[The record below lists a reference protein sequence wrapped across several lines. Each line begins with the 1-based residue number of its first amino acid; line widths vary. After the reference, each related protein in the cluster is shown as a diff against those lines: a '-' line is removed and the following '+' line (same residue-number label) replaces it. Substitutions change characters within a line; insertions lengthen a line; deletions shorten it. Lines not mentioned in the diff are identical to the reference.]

1 MIVGFTCGSFDLLH
15 TGHALML
22 EEAKTHCDKL
32 VVGLQSDPTLDRPQK
47 NKPVQTLE
55 ERLIM
60 LRSIKWVDEV
70 CIYNTESE
78 LVRLLETL
86 KPDVRII
93 GADWQG
99 KPYTGHDLPI
109 RVVFNTRDHG
119 YSTSELRN
127 RVYNAE
133 KDKLYNGDREALET
147 WRQSIEKTVSRVQKK

>member
-1 MIVGFTCGSFDLLH
+1 
-15 TGHALML
+15 ML

-55 ERLIM
+55 ERIIM
-60 LRSIKWVDEV
+60 LKSIRWVDEV

-99 KPYTGHDLPI
+99 KPYTGHELSI
-109 RVVFNTRDHG
+109 RVVFNTRNHG
-119 YSTSELRN
+119 YSTSELRS

-133 KDKLYNGDREALET
+133 KDRLYSGDREVLET
-147 WRQSIEKTVSRVQKK
+147 WRQSIEKTASRVQKK

>member
-1 MIVGFTCGSFDLLH
+1 
-15 TGHALML
+15 
-22 EEAKTHCDKL
+22 
-32 VVGLQSDPTLDRPQK
+32 
-47 NKPVQTLE
+47 
-55 ERLIM
+55 M

-119 YSTSELRN
+119 YSTTELRN

-147 WRQSIEKTVSRVQKK
+147 WRQSIEKTAPRGQKK

>member
-1 MIVGFTCGSFDLLH
+1 MGFTCGSFDLLH

-22 EEAKTHCDKL
+22 EEARSHCDRL
-32 VVGLQSDPTLDRPQK
+32 FVGLQSDPTLDRPEK

-60 LRSIKWVDEV
+60 LKSIRWVDEV
-70 CIYNTESE
+70 CVYSTESD

-93 GADWQG
+93 GADWKG
-99 KPYTGHDLPI
+99 KPFTGFELPI

-119 YSTSELRN
+119 YSTSSLRE
-127 RVYNAE
+127 RVFHAE
-133 KDKLYNGDREALET
+133 FEKRVSPSLAPYSDSIKKALSDK
-147 WRQSIEKTVSRVQKK
+147 

>member
-1 MIVGFTCGSFDLLH
+1 
-15 TGHALML
+15 
-22 EEAKTHCDKL
+22 
-32 VVGLQSDPTLDRPQK
+32 
-47 NKPVQTLE
+47 
-55 ERLIM
+55 M

-86 KPDVRII
+86 KPDIRII

-147 WRQSIEKTVSRVQKK
+147 WRQSIEKTVPRVQKK